1 MRATDGE
8 ARESTPALTLVA
20 GLSGVV
26 LVLALVSCSGSAT
39 KAISPATLTST
50 STTSAP
56 PTTGAVTPT
65 TVAPMTTTTV
75 PTATLSTAGL
85 VACNENELEAEY
97 KGVQGAVGNWAA
109 GFWLVD
115 TSPHACVL
123 QSPAR
128 LDLLNSAGGV
138 QLSATGSFMS
148 IALSADT
155 SMPPDNTVP
164 SGQLAILSMFWP
176 NDWDAEGAVNGRCP
190 SPDFVLRQYR
200 SALAVAGR

>member
-97 KGVQGAVGNWAA
+97 KGVQGARRYLA
-109 GFWLVD
+109 
-115 TSPHACVL
+115 T
-123 QSPAR
+123 R
-128 LDLLNSAGGV
+128 L
-138 QLSATGSFMS
+138 
-148 IALSADT
+148 
-155 SMPPDNTVP
+155 
-164 SGQLAILSMFWP
+164 
-176 NDWDAEGAVNGRCP
+176 R
-190 SPDFVLRQYR
+190 
-200 SALAVAGR
+200 LAVTCQARPSEQRRRRTTERDGFIHVHCTQRRHLDAPGQHRALRTARHPVNVLAQRLGRRGCRQRSLPIA